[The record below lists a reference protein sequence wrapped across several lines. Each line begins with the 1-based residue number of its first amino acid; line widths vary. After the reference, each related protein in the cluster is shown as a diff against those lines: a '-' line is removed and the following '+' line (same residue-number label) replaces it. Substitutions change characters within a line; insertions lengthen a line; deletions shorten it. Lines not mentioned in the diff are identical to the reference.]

1 MRKVL
6 ELMLLMIFVLGSCNP
21 KPKAKLVS
29 VKISEVQIDSFHKLI
44 DPYEQTPYGDLE
56 LPKIIKL
63 RRTFNSEKHFSTMIQ
78 DIDGSE
84 WLYK

>member
-1 MRKVL
+1 ML
-6 ELMLLMIFVLGSCNP
+6 ELMLLILFVFSSCKP
-21 KPKAKLVS
+21 KPKVQVVS
-29 VKISEVQIDSFHKLI
+29 VKISEVQIDSFHELI

-56 LPKIIKL
+56 LPKVIKL